1 MNTRFLL
8 SGVVLTI
15 ASALLGYVVHGMLL
29 AGDYTA
35 LGPIMRT
42 PDDSAHYMQWML
54 LADAAIGFGI
64 TWIYRQGYTPMRSA
78 LGQGLRCGF
87 AVALVGTVPMFLI
100 YYAVEPM
107 PGMLVA
113 KQLAFST
120 VQMLLL
126 GALAGWLNPAPESA

>member
-126 GALAGWLNPAPESA
+126 GALAGLLNPAPASA